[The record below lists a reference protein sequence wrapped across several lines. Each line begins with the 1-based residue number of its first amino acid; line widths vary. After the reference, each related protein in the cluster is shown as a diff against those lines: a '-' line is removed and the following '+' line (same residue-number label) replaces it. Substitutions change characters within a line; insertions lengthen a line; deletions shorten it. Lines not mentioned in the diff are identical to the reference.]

1 MQINFYNFAKPD
13 NSTARPVGDGES
25 VAGELREDFSLLQLQ
40 TPIARTDPTKAPT
53 WNYAFIPQLRRYYY
67 INGWVYSGGRWICD
81 LVCDV
86 LATWR
91 DEIRQQRLYVTRS
104 SSQWD
109 GTIPDTM
116 YPVTAAAAT
125 QISSSVANTLFGT
138 PTLGGWYIFGILG
151 SGSRCGVIDYY
162 AMSTAQAVAF
172 MTYLMGSNS
181 YMGISSTEISAELQ
195 KGLINPMQY
204 IMSCRYFPG
213 EFTEITGG
221 GFFEEVTSIKIGWWS
236 LSTASIWGAGG
247 SVARVT
253 AIIATAGADVNLTIP
268 KHPAGYR
275 GQYLTLAPWASYKL
289 TALPWGSFSIDPGL
303 LAGRSTLHINV
314 RLSFPSGMALLR
326 VYTDSA
332 DKPILTSKARWAY
345 DMPLAQI
352 TASPTMG
359 ALTRGAL
366 AAGITAFNQAGG
378 LPGIMDRLTDA
389 AVALT
394 DRVFGIER
402 GNQLPELPSAQDL
415 TQIGSAAGAAASSV
429 DYTGADPDSTD
440 LWQRISLVGV
450 FYQPAPEDLSHR
462 GRPLCK
468 IVRLGDLTGF
478 VQCSHADIAMGCS
491 RTETQAIR
499 SFLEGGMLLE

>member
-1 MQINFYNFAKPD
+1 MQINFYTFAKPD
-13 NSTARPVGDGES
+13 NSTARPQGSGEA
-25 VAGELREDFSLLQLQ
+25 VTGELRDDFSLLQLQ
-40 TPIARTDPTKAPT
+40 VPIARADPTKAPT
-53 WNYAFIPQLRRYYY
+53 WNYAYIPQLKRYYY

-81 LVCDV
+81 MVCDV

-91 DEIRQQRLYVTRS
+91 DEIQQQRLYVTRS

-125 QISSSVANTLFGT
+125 QISSSVGNTIFGT
-138 PTLGGWYIFGILG
+138 PNLGGWYIFGILG
-151 SGSRCGVIDYY
+151 SGSRLGVIDYY
-162 AMSTAQAVAF
+162 AMSITQATAF
-172 MTYLMGSNS
+172 MAYLMGNNA

-204 IMSCRYFPG
+204 IMSCRYYPG
-213 EFTEITGG
+213 DFSAIGG
-221 GFFEEVTSIKIGWWS
+221 GFFEQVNNIKIGWWS
-236 LSTASIWGAGG
+236 LPTSSIWGVGG
-247 SVARVT
+247 VDRVSS
-253 AIIATAGADVNLTIP
+253 IIASEGADINLAIP
-268 KHPAGYR
+268 KHPSSGR
-275 GQYLTLAPWASYKL
+275 GQYLSLSPWASYKL
-289 TALPWGSFSIDPGL
+289 TALPWGSFSIDPGV
-303 LAGRSTLHINV
+303 LAGRSSLHLNV

-326 VYTDSA
+326 VYTDSE

-352 TASPTMG
+352 TTSPTMG
-359 ALTRGAL
+359 SLTRGAL

-378 LPGIMDRLTDA
+378 LPGVLDKLTDA

-429 DYTGADPDSTD
+429 DYSGADPDSTD
-440 LWQRISLVGV
+440 LWQRISLVGT
-450 FYQPAPEDLSHR
+450 FYQPAAEDLQHR

-468 IVRLGDLTGF
+468 IVRLGDLSGF
-478 VQCSHADIAMGCS
+478 VQCSHADIAMSCS

-499 SFLEGGMLLE
+499 GFLEGGMLLE